1 MSGQK
6 AGAWGKLLKG
16 TSSVMINFYNYS
28 ILCASIRGSSGAG
41 KTTLVGA
48 GVGERVGGSINR
60 STGTHLRNHPIIPT
74 PYTVNPL

>member
-1 MSGQK
+1 MGQ
-6 AGAWGKLLKG
+6 ATEGYQL
-16 TSSVMINFYNYS
+16 SNDYFYNYS
-28 ILCASIRGSSGAG
+28 ILCASTRGSSGAG